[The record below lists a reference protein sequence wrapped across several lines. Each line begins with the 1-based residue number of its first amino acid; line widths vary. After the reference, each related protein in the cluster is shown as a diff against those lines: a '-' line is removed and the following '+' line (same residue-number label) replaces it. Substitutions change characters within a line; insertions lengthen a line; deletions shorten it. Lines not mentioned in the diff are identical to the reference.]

1 MKVKS
6 LSCVQLF
13 ATPWTAAYQAPPS
26 MDFSRQEYWSGLPLP
41 SPNLEDGSMIKTQAR
56 DVEHLQAE
64 EGRGRVSLGDLQ
76 KTPSAHSGTT
86 SIRVEDATEMQV
98 FFRSQSFRVLICT
111 VSGWARGFLMFL
123 SAPIFCINPP
133 RL

>member
-26 MDFSRQEYWSGLPLP
+26 MEFSRQEYWSGLPLP

-76 KTPSAHSGTT
+76 KTPSPAGTWT
-86 SIRVEDATEMQV
+86 SAQGDLVWILNLQNHKMRNYCCFKSVTNLQ
-98 FFRSQSFRVLICT
+98 
-111 VSGWARGFLMFL
+111 
-123 SAPIFCINPP
+123 
-133 RL
+133 